1 MYLLSVYFVP
11 FKKKKYAAQKCSTKP
26 DNTRRNP
33 QVPDKAHEIQVK
45 TFWWNDIGQN
55 HANTINGQYRF
66 TTYYEGL
73 GHTFLSHFWWPR
85 APHIVPIKSF
95 CAPFGVLGLGVC
107 SVSGLSGSLASQKM
121 EIVLLYLCQWL
132 QIDIKY
138 INIIITLCSSCIHV
152 AWRPRYRTAI
162 ASWAN
167 FLFPLNQSIY
177 T

>member
-1 MYLLSVYFVP
+1 MVFIYKSLGEAYLPLVACPSLCICWVCISSHFL
-11 FKKKKYAAQKCSTKP
+11 
-26 DNTRRNP
+26 
-33 QVPDKAHEIQVK
+33 
-45 TFWWNDIGQN
+45 WWNDIGQN

-95 CAPFGVLGLGVC
+95 CAPFGALGLGVC
-107 SVSGLSGSLASQKM
+107 SVSGLSGSLANQKVG
-121 EIVLLYLCQWL
+121 IVLLYLCQWL